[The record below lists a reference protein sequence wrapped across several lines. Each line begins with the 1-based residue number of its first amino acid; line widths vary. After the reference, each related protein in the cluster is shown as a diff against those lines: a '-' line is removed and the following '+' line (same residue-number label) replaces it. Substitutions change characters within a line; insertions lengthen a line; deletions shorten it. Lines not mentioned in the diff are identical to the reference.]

1 MSASASAGA
10 GNVTVDDQSDLIVY
24 QGGWD
29 GTVHQVCDVQFAGRL
44 HGLNSSTLTLLYVGS
59 MRHATPP
66 GDPFVNRYSNGTF
79 HASNTAGD
87 SATFEWD
94 GGCIWLFGAK
104 RPNIIDPTLRDPI
117 RSDPIRSD
125 PITHTSHGNF
135 STSLDGA
142 DKVIS
147 TTESE
152 NKVDLFE
159 QVIYTSGE
167 IQRGSHKLVV
177 INEVGYEGLD
187 ESYAWLDIDYII
199 YEGDDQASSGT
210 SDLKPFIT
218 TGTPQVPMAL
228 NAVSISDAVQL
239 KLVNYRN
246 ARLGVA
252 LYVDDQEA
260 LGALM
265 ERRDDCSR
273 QVQ

>member
-1 MSASASAGA
+1 MSASGSAGA

-29 GTVHQVCDVQFAGRL
+29 GTVHQ
-44 HGLNSSTLTLLYVGS
+44 
-59 MRHATPP
+59 

-104 RPNIIDPTLRDPI
+104 RPN
-117 RSDPIRSD
+117 
-125 PITHTSHGNF
+125 HGNF

-159 QVIYTSGE
+159 QVVYTSGE

-199 YEGDDQASSGT
+199 YEGDDQASSDT

-228 NAVSISDAVQL
+228 
-239 KLVNYRN
+239 
-246 ARLGVA
+246 
-252 LYVDDQEA
+252 
-260 LGALM
+260 
-265 ERRDDCSR
+265 
-273 QVQ
+273 